1 VTGTVHHVGAAATS
15 SPEATTCLAG
25 AIACGKRGLRVFPVH
40 SVRDGVC
47 TCQPWRDKNG
57 KGPCE
62 HPGKHPRFRNWQ
74 ERATSDLVAIEEFW
88 WHHKGSNVAIATGA
102 GSGIF
107 VLDIDVRNGG
117 EDSLDTLIV
126 KHGRLPD
133 TLQAITG
140 SGGRHFYFAHPA
152 VPVPNFVGLLP
163 GIDVRGDGGLVVAP
177 PSIHASGRR
186 YDWDGIDGLA
196 SEILPAPGWLVDL
209 IFGKLPV
216 GRKTRFE
223 LPAEIPEGERNETL
237 HRYACSLR
245 GTGGGLE
252 FAEILN
258 AVSAANESRCN
269 PPLPVG
275 DVRTLVESACKHPKG
290 NGKPHV
296 MNDSTEQSGGAA
308 TADDDD
314 KLAICE
320 IADMI
325 TADAHLA
332 VDTGGKLY
340 VFDGGVYKPSG
351 ESYLKRRVKAILG
364 ELNRPEQWTSRKSEE
379 VVKYISV
386 DAPVLW
392 ERPPLDKINVMNGL
406 LNLSKRKLEPHSP
419 EFLSPIQLPVN
430 FDPAARCPHWDDF
443 VSTTFPPDAEA
454 IAWEI
459 PAWLATPDTSIQKAV
474 LLNGDGANGKST
486 YLNAVLAFIGRRNA
500 SAVSLHKLENDRFSV
515 ARLVGKLANIC
526 PDLPSTDL
534 TGTSVFKAITGGD
547 ELLAERKFEQS
558 FEFTPYS
565 RLVFSANH
573 LPKSQDASG
582 AFFRRWVVVPFE
594 RTFQPGAPGTIPRGE
609 LDARLA
615 DPSELSGVLN
625 KALLALASIRERGF
639 SECES
644 TRRAMDEFRQTTDP
658 LSVWLDRNTIV
669 HPEGVIPADRLWDEY
684 NRECVAKGRPT
695 ISKNALGRA
704 IVQLRPVVEKR
715 QRTINGL
722 LAWCYVGIG
731 MLAKEAQ

>member
-1 VTGTVHHVGAAATS
+1 
-15 SPEATTCLAG
+15 
-25 AIACGKRGLRVFPVH
+25 
-40 SVRDGVC
+40 
-47 TCQPWRDKNG
+47 
-57 KGPCE
+57 
-62 HPGKHPRFRNWQ
+62 
-74 ERATSDLVAIEEFW
+74 
-88 WHHKGSNVAIATGA
+88 
-102 GSGIF
+102 
-107 VLDIDVRNGG
+107 
-117 EDSLDTLIV
+117 
-126 KHGRLPD
+126 
-133 TLQAITG
+133 
-140 SGGRHFYFAHPA
+140 
-152 VPVPNFVGLLP
+152 
-163 GIDVRGDGGLVVAP
+163 
-177 PSIHASGRR
+177 
-186 YDWDGIDGLA
+186 
-196 SEILPAPGWLVDL
+196 
-209 IFGKLPV
+209 
-216 GRKTRFE
+216 
-223 LPAEIPEGERNETL
+223 
-237 HRYACSLR
+237 
-245 GTGGGLE
+245 
-252 FAEILN
+252 
-258 AVSAANESRCN
+258 
-269 PPLPVG
+269 
-275 DVRTLVESACKHPKG
+275 
-290 NGKPHV
+290 
-296 MNDSTEQSGGAA
+296 
-308 TADDDD
+308 
-314 KLAICE
+314 
-320 IADMI
+320 
-325 TADAHLA
+325 
-332 VDTGGKLY
+332 
-340 VFDGGVYKPSG
+340 
-351 ESYLKRRVKAILG
+351 
-364 ELNRPEQWTSRKSEE
+364 
-379 VVKYISV
+379 
-386 DAPVLW
+386 
-392 ERPPLDKINVMNGL
+392 
-406 LNLSKRKLEPHSP
+406 
-419 EFLSPIQLPVN
+419 
-430 FDPAARCPHWDDF
+430 
-443 VSTTFPPDAEA
+443 
-454 IAWEI
+454 
-459 PAWLATPDTSIQKAV
+459 
-474 LLNGDGANGKST
+474 
-486 YLNAVLAFIGRRNA
+486 LAFIGRRNA